1 MSTPPWDEQPD
12 GQPPPPYQPYAAP
25 GSPYSGY
32 PTVPQTNGLA
42 IASLAVSVAG
52 TLVCCG
58 FSGIVGAIL
67 GHVSRKQIREQ
78 PNQTGAG
85 VALAGIIVGW
95 VSFGLAL
102 VGTIAY
108 ILLVA
113 LAVTADTVDDDE
125 YCYTDTTGQE
135 VCY

>member
-1 MSTPPWDEQPD
+1 MSTPPWGEPPD
-12 GQPPPPYQPYAAP
+12 GPPSSPYQPY

-52 TLVCCG
+52 IFVCCG
-58 FSGIVGAIL
+58 LSGIVGAIL

-78 PNQTGAG
+78 PNQTGEG
-85 VALAGIIVGW
+85 MALAGIIVGW
-95 VSFGLAL
+95 VSFALAV

-108 ILLVA
+108 VLLIA
-113 LAVTADTVDDDE
+113 LAVTADTVDDE
-125 YCYTDTTGQE
+125 YCYTDSTGQE